1 VTLPAPVVIPSIV
14 RGSGRAPGPLL
25 LFVREVAAHGV
36 PGSDYMFPTPV
47 PLKTFKG
54 GRVAGVSI
62 RWRVTDPDGNRPEN
76 PKHRF
81 CYVTRKPA

>member
-1 VTLPAPVVIPSIV
+1 VTLPVPVVIPSIV

-47 PLKTFKG
+47 PSKAFK
-54 GRVAGVSI
+54 RPVPGVLI
-62 RWRVTDPDGNRPEN
+62 RWRATDPEGNRPEN

-81 CYVTRKPA
+81 CYVTRKLA